1 MAVETNIEKRNNKQV
16 QNNNFVSGIPF
27 QMQKQ
32 REEADEFYAALS
44 DRDQRMMEV
53 VITAVHLA
61 DSKNSWIATPKITGR
76 GYKAYVP
83 IRHSAIPAVRRTEY
97 RPSLRSDIR
106 KSLAYPV
113 NGGLRRIR
121 TLPRK
126 RNLSSG
132 RTVLWQKCHYKQYH
146 FGRSKTAEKR
156 KLHYSR
162 RSRIR

>member
-61 DSKNSWIATPKITGR
+61 DSKKQLDSDTENYWPWVQSICANSAFCDT
-76 GYKAYVP
+76 
-83 IRHSAIPAVRRTEY
+83 
-97 RPSLRSDIR
+97 
-106 KSLAYPV
+106 
-113 NGGLRRIR
+113 
-121 TLPRK
+121 
-126 RNLSSG
+126 SS
-132 RTVLWQKCHYKQYH
+132 
-146 FGRSKTAEKR
+146 
-156 KLHYSR
+156 
-162 RSRIR
+162 